1 MKRKKII
8 KAIIWLMLLVA
19 IIAITIILYKHEKE
33 KERLAQ
39 EPYFTEYKLN
49 TTEMAVLNGEYH
61 IKVTPGVTKLS
72 KEDNIDTWPDYTF
85 VKIEATEDTE
95 VAVTVMNYLLFDDRY
110 ELNKAGWEKAE
121 KYGINTDNRLT
132 VEWVMNHPREAA
144 DIMLSMANRGQGFQ
158 DLENYVY
165 PIYEKITGIHL
176 EYDFW
181 KDFGNFSE

>member
-1 MKRKKII
+1 M
-8 KAIIWLMLLVA
+8 
-19 IIAITIILYKHEKE
+19 
-33 KERLAQ
+33 
-39 EPYFTEYKLN
+39 
-49 TTEMAVLNGEYH
+49 
-61 IKVTPGVTKLS
+61 
-72 KEDNIDTWPDYTF
+72 
-85 VKIEATEDTE
+85 
-95 VAVTVMNYLLFDDRY
+95 MNYLLFDDRY

-121 KYGINTDNRLT
+121 KYGINADNRLT

-181 KDFGNFSE
+181 KDFDSFSE